1 MLPDGDG
8 EDLLPFLNKPGGA
21 STPVGVFLAKDLSR
35 ETAESIQAVLV
46 KSRTSNEELLNVICS
61 VIEASR
67 AEKING

>member
-21 STPVGVFLAKDLSR
+21 STPGGVFLAKDLSR

-46 KSRTSNEELLNVICS
+46 KSQTSNEELLS
-61 VIEASR
+61 VINSAIEAR
-67 AEKING
+67 HERQLNG